1 MAQSRILDYD
11 GEFVTFYY
19 DRHEDNKRVTEKL
32 HAFDFIK
39 RLIVHI
45 PDEQFKMIRYYG
57 LYAKKYIHSSKLYL
71 MDSITK
77 KIFRKKYSNWRA
89 RLILAFGVDPLCCS
103 CGTTMEFIGVFQS
116 SMNPYIENISSTL
129 YNSS

>member
-1 MAQSRILDYD
+1 M
-11 GEFVTFYY
+11 
-19 DRHEDNKRVTEKL
+19 N
-32 HAFDFIK
+32 
-39 RLIVHI
+39 
-45 PDEQFKMIRYYG
+45 
-57 LYAKKYIHSSKLYL
+57 IHSSKLYL